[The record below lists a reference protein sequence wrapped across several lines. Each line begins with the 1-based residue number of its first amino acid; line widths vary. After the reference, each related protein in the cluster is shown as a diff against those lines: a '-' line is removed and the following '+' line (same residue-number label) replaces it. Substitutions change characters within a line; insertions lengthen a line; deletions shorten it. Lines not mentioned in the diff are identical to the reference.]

1 LTRSLMRGIQPI
13 ASWPEPRKQM
23 SPIAPKLARRIASP
37 RVAELASTDLAQAL
51 AAQPAAKRSEQD
63 NATIWEQLIALPM
76 AAHYQRAFVGATG
89 LPLRFAATAG
99 LAELERLSGPHCTF
113 VGLPGCQPQ
122 ACSLKLR
129 TVREDQEAKGV
140 VVCVCC
146 MGSATEALVPVLIGP
161 AHVGNLVVGP
171 FALRAPGGRDRQT
184 LGKLLREHA
193 PQQTPGKFWKR
204 LEHLPVV
211 TAARYHAAT
220 TLAHLLG
227 QYLSEFGN
235 RLVLEA
241 ATERSPL
248 LRKIER
254 YCAERGT
261 NAVPLAELARAV
273 GVSPTHLCRRFKQET
288 GLTLSAY
295 RLRQRIEQAKALLA
309 DRQRQ
314 VCEVAF
320 AVGFGSAAHFN
331 RVFRRVVGCAPSQ
344 YRLPSSPPRVAR
356 RERTRS
362 VKKNII
368 RA

>member
-1 LTRSLMRGIQPI
+1 M
-13 ASWPEPRKQM
+13 
-23 SPIAPKLARRIASP
+23 APKHARRIASP
-37 RVAELASTDLAQAL
+37 RLAELASTDLAQAL

-63 NATIWEQLIALPM
+63 NATIWERLIALPL
-76 AAHYQRAFVGATG
+76 AAHYQRAFAAATG
-89 LPLRFAATAG
+89 LPLRFAPTAG

-113 VGLPGCQPQ
+113 VGLPGCQPLT
-122 ACSLKLR
+122 CSLKLR
-129 TVREDQEAKGV
+129 AVREDQEAKGV

-204 LEHLPVV
+204 LEQLPVV
-211 TAARYHAAT
+211 TAARYRAAV
-220 TLAHLLG
+220 TLAHLFG
-227 QYLSEFGN
+227 QYLSECGD

-254 YCAERGT
+254 YYAARDT
-261 NAVPLAELARAV
+261 DAVPLAELARAV
-273 GVSPTHLCRRFKQET
+273 GVSPTHLCKRFKQET

-295 RLRQRIEQAKALLA
+295 RLRQRIEKAKALLA
-309 DRQRQ
+309 DRHRQ
-314 VCEVAF
+314 VCEGAF
-320 AVGFGSAAHFN
+320 AVGFGSPTHFN
-331 RVFRRVVGCAPSQ
+331 RVFRRLVGCPPSQ
-344 YRLPSSPPRVAR
+344 YRLSGSPHRVAR
-356 RERTRS
+356 HERTRS
-362 VKKNII
+362 GKKNII
-368 RA
+368 CA